1 MDIFARAVDGALKSG
16 RTSFSAT
23 SSRSQH
29 EAAASTS
36 ETFQWCQDSVS
47 IFDEGMTMT
56 TFNSVAE
63 ADWDSAPSLLEGA
76 KSLELTA
83 AQCNLKYWLGTVP
96 NATLRGHVLGHAP
109 SVRAPSFMREA
120 GPLREALS
128 NEFAFRSLAEEK
140 ATRAIAQLV
149 ALAPTT
155 DVMEFYATQLID
167 EARHAMVFRSHL
179 IELGVADEDTLPEIV
194 ESLAGDD
201 RDSILNPLE
210 EFGLALA
217 VDPPDF
223 IGGVVALTV
232 LVEGVLAP
240 SAELSERKWRPL
252 DPAAADI
259 ERGAG
264 IDEIRHLSVGSWVA
278 RDHLQRHPDDKPRL
292 LELITNGM
300 KLWDELPVKELV
312 YARELLF
319 QEGMQAHSDVIG
331 DYEIWPGR
339 RLIDTTAEER
349 LLTALDWS
357 QTMQKTRLD
366 YMGLQAVLV

>member
-1 MDIFARAVDGALKSG
+1 
-16 RTSFSAT
+16 
-23 SSRSQH
+23 
-29 EAAASTS
+29 
-36 ETFQWCQDSVS
+36 
-47 IFDEGMTMT
+47 MT
-56 TFNSVAE
+56 TFGSAAE
-63 ADWDSAPSLLEGA
+63 TDWDTAPSLLAGA
-76 KSLELTA
+76 TSVELTA
-83 AQCNLKYWLGTVP
+83 TQCDLKYWLGSVP
-96 NATLRGHVLGHAP
+96 SGTLRGHVLGHDPAVQAP
-109 SVRAPSFMREA
+109 GFMREA

-128 NEFAFRSLAEEK
+128 KEFAFRSLAEEK

-155 DVMEFYATQLID
+155 DVMEFYATQLLD

-179 IELGVADEDTLPEIV
+179 IELGVADEYTLPEVV

-217 VDPPDF
+217 ADPPDF
-223 IGGVVALTV
+223 IGGVVVLTV

-264 IDEIRHLSVGSWVA
+264 IDEIRHLSVGSWIA
-278 RDHLQRHPDDKPRL
+278 KDHLKQHPDDKPRL
-292 LELITNGM
+292 LELISTGM

-319 QEGMQAHSDVIG
+319 QEGIQAHANIIG

-349 LLTALDWS
+349 VLTALDWS
-357 QTMQKTRLD
+357 QSMQQTRLS
-366 YMGLQAVLV
+366 YMGLEVVPV